1 MSTSR
6 KDIGPDGHST
16 AKGVDPDG
24 LTSRK
29 AVEEDDV
36 EGHSML
42 ISPTLGR
49 DLQKAKSQDIDRSL
63 RSKQQETEAKRV
75 FRR

>member
-1 MSTSR
+1 MSSKR
-6 KDIGPDGHST
+6 DVGPDGHSS
-16 AKGVDPDG
+16 KRDIEPDG
-24 LTSRK
+24 LSK
-29 AVEEDDV
+29 HNAIEEDDV

-49 DLQKAKSQDIDRSL
+49 DLAKARSADVE
-63 RSKQQETEAKRV
+63 RTVQNKNNEHEAKRI

>member
-1 MSTSR
+1 MSKAR
-6 KDIGPDGHST
+6 DVKPDDLAKARDAGDEGIGARDQ
-16 AKGVDPDG
+16 
-24 LTSRK
+24 
-29 AVEEDDV
+29 EDDV

-49 DLQKAKSQDIDRSL
+49 ELAKARSQEVDRTL
-63 RSKQQETEAKRV
+63 RGKQHEADAKRI

>member
-1 MSTSR
+1 MSSKR
-6 KDIGPDGHST
+6 DVGPDGHSS
-16 AKGVDPDG
+16 KRDIEPDG
-24 LTSRK
+24 LSK
-29 AVEEDDV
+29 HNAIEEDDV

-49 DLQKAKSQDIDRSL
+49 DLAKARSADVA
-63 RSKQQETEAKRV
+63 RTVQNKNNEHEAKRV

>member
-1 MSTSR
+1 MAHNKR
-6 KDIGPDGHST
+6 DIEPDGHKT
-16 AKGVDPDG
+16 AKGVEPDG
-24 LTSRK
+24 FQVHRAT
-29 AVEEDDV
+29 EEDDV

-49 DLQKAKSQDIDRSL
+49 DLHNSRIEDAQRSAKAKQH
-63 RSKQQETEAKRV
+63 ETDAKRI

>member
-1 MSTSR
+1 MSSKR
-6 KDIGPDGHST
+6 DVGPDGHSS
-16 AKGVDPDG
+16 KRDIEPDG
-24 LTSRK
+24 LSK
-29 AVEEDDV
+29 HNAIEEDDV

-49 DLQKAKSQDIDRSL
+49 DLAKARSADVE
-63 RSKQQETEAKRV
+63 RTVQNKNNEHEAKRV